1 MFGGGRGRNTL
12 VCRGIIICHRG
23 VLWHK
28 INVSG
33 EGEGSYDLPSGIMV
47 AENLSMAVHQGNYYV
62 LGGYGKFFPPQGCF
76 LLTQIAH
83 CVQGSVYAL
92 CMLT

>member
-1 MFGGGRGRNTL
+1 MSQGRAKASM
-12 VCRGIIICHRG
+12 ICQVG
-23 VLWHK
+23 L
-28 INVSG
+28 
-33 EGEGSYDLPSGIMV
+33 V